1 MLPWLPGWSCPN
13 ITKRSTSIKD
23 HRFIHTA
30 SQPQVN
36 KVWIKMPTKPR
47 SFIKCVH
54 FSWSFIDEKWM
65 TYSCIDSSIIFDWL
79 FYHDIF
85 ISCWFDKPLTLS
97 TWNIYEVLFFH
108 WYLNKVLIFYKFSV
122 EVPFRKPAPKLHISG
137 QPSILSV
144 RFGRKFRPNIQ
155 PKLFLF

>member
-85 ISCWFDKPLTLS
+85 ISCWFAKSLTWS

-122 EVPFRKPAPKLHISG
+122 EVPFWKPAPIIGGSNWINL
-137 QPSILSV
+137 PLV
-144 RFGRKFRPNIQ
+144 LAETNY
-155 PKLFLF
+155 L